1 MEIRSQS
8 ESVSREG
15 GRKGGRVSARET
27 DTREA
32 AVAAIVNAPLCKEEK
47 KERSQKQDGLKQ

>member
-15 GRKGGRVSARET
+15 GRRGGRVSARET

-32 AVAAIVNAPLCKEEK
+32 AAIVNAPLCKQEK
-47 KERSQKQDGLKQ
+47 KARSQKQDGLKQ